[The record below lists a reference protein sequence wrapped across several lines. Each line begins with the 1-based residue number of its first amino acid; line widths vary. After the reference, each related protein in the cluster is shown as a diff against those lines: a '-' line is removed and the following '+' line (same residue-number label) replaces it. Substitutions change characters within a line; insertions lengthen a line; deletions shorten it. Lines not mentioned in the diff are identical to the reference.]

1 MLEMWQR
8 ILLVILCV
16 LVAVVVVRTWILEGL
31 VIPVRIVGPS
41 MAETFYGPH
50 IELTC
55 VDCGFPFAFDATTAP
70 LPQTAIC
77 PNCGYRE
84 NETKAEP
91 LCGGDRLLIDKMTY
105 QFRRPNRWEAILF
118 RGSALQPGVC
128 IKRVV
133 GFPGETV
140 EIHGGDVFVNR
151 IRAKK
156 TWNDLRKIALVIH
169 DARHRS
175 YDVALPHRWRAATP
189 TNGWQSKGKGFVYS
203 PDQRLSHEVA
213 GLSGEKSCATL
224 DWLRYHH
231 CRLRVGSRTKEGAL
245 SDNYG
250 YNQTLSRQ
258 LNDIEDIYLIA
269 TVEARG
275 DGVLA
280 VQVPADGKTFLLRME
295 TTSRRG
301 MLLHDNESV
310 GEFVWQAGQLKSP
323 TTLEVATLDKQ
334 FLVAMDGV
342 SCLSFDYDQSQWR
355 ADEGRTKDAGSLQR
369 ADHNRLAIGACGLE
383 VELKDLRLLRDV
395 YYTQGPPVAAGTD
408 MKMYQLG
415 ADEFFVLGDN
425 SPVSLDSRQGR
436 PDGVVKE
443 ADLLGKPWRWR

>member
-1 MLEMWQR
+1 MWQR
-8 ILLVILCV
+8 ILLVLFCV
-16 LVAVVVVRTWILEGL
+16 VLAGVVVRAWVLEGL
-31 VIPVRIVGPS
+31 IMPVRIIGPS

-50 IELTC
+50 FELTC
-55 VDCGFPFAFDATTAP
+55 EDCGFPFAFDATTPP

-91 LCGGDRLLIDKMTY
+91 LYGGDRLLIDKMTY
-105 QFRRPNRWEAILF
+105 QLRRPNRWEAILF
-118 RGSALQPGVC
+118 RNSSLQRGVC

-133 GFPGETV
+133 GFPGEIV
-140 EIHGGDVFVNR
+140 EIRDGDVFVDR
-151 IRAKK
+151 VREKK
-156 TWNDLRKIALVIH
+156 TWNDLRPMALVIH

-175 YDVALPHRWRAATP
+175 RDVALPRRWRSAKP
-189 TNGWQSKGKGFVYS
+189 TNGWQSVAEGFAYR
-203 PDQRLSHEVA
+203 PDQRLSHAVA
-213 GLSGEKSCATL
+213 GLSEQESCSKL

-231 CRLRVGSRTKEGAL
+231 CQLRVGSHFKEGAL

-258 LNDIEDIYLIA
+258 LNDIEDMYLIA

-280 VQVPADGKTFLLRME
+280 VRVPAGGKMFLLRMD

-301 MLLHDNESV
+301 TLFCGNKSV
-310 GEFVWQAGQLKSP
+310 GAFVWQAGQLDSP

-342 SCLSFDYDQSQWR
+342 SCLSFDYEQPLRQ
-355 ADEGRTKDAGSLQR
+355 ADGERTKDPGSPQR
-369 ADHNRLAIGACGLE
+369 TDDDLLAIGACGLE

-395 YYTQGPPVAAGTD
+395 YYTQGPPPATGTD
-408 MKMYQLG
+408 MKMYPLG

>member
-1 MLEMWQR
+1 M
-8 ILLVILCV
+8 
-16 LVAVVVVRTWILEGL
+16 
-31 VIPVRIVGPS
+31 PVRIIGPS

-50 IELTC
+50 VELTC
-55 VDCGFPFAFDATTAP
+55 EDCGFLFAFDATIAP
-70 LPQTAIC
+70 LPQAAIC

-84 NETKAEP
+84 NETKAET

-105 QFRRPNRWEAILF
+105 QFRRPNRWETILF
-118 RGSALQPGVC
+118 RNSALQSGVC

-133 GFPGETV
+133 GFPGETL
-140 EIHGGDVFVNR
+140 EIRGGDVFVDR
-151 IRAKK
+151 VREKK
-156 TWNDLRKIALVIH
+156 TWNDLRSMALVIH

-175 YDVALPHRWRAATP
+175 HDVAVPRRWRAAKLA
-189 TNGWQSKGKGFVYS
+189 NGWQSKGKGFAYR
-203 PDQRLSHEVA
+203 PDHGLSHVAA
-213 GLSGEKSCATL
+213 GLSGPDPCSKL
-224 DWLRYHH
+224 DWLCYHH
-231 CRLRVGSRTKEGAL
+231 CRLRAGSHFKEGPL

-258 LNDIEDIYLIA
+258 LNDIEDIYLMA

-280 VQVPADGKTFLLRME
+280 VRVPVDGKMFVLRME
-295 TTSRRG
+295 MSSRRG
-301 MLLHDNESV
+301 TLLYGSDSV
-310 GEFVWQAGQLKSP
+310 GAFVWKAGQLKSP

-342 SCLSFDYDQSQWR
+342 SCLSFDYEQPPRQ
-355 ADEGRTKDAGSLQR
+355 ADGGGPQNT
-369 ADHNRLAIGACGLE
+369 DHDLLAIGACGLE
-383 VELKDLRLLRDV
+383 VELKDVRLLRDV
-395 YYTQGPPVAAGTD
+395 YYTHGPPAAAGTD
-408 MKMYQLG
+408 MKMYPLG